1 MTDTS
6 EITPGVILE
15 EKETGPRETIAAPR
29 GSATYRVSY
38 GSENARGEV
47 VEMTGLVTLPK
58 GEKLGAGWPV
68 LSWAHGT
75 TGISRNSAPSLSGS
89 DHPNVEPLTMVVD
102 EVLQKWVDDGWAV
115 VQPDY
120 EGLGTTGQG
129 TYMNRPALSAA
140 VNRLVEAATKRFGF
154 AHQWVNTGWSQGG
167 FAAVGAASAENVPEG
182 LVGTFAI
189 APGDTGINGFGQEG
203 VEKFAAQGLRT
214 LEPPK
219 MPFTM
224 LALCGAMNANPEL
237 KPEDIFSDKGLEMS
251 EQTTQE
257 PLETLKVLF
266 TVGGDVAITDNPS
279 PMGLMEF
286 LNDMSLRYANPVG
299 PVYLFI
305 SPDDDVID
313 YAQIR
318 ETCNQLEANDKVD
331 ATVMEFP
338 GKLHRPMVPAAYPK
352 IREVVDGLLK
362 K

>member
-1 MTDTS
+1 MTSTS
-6 EITPGVILE
+6 GVTPGVILE
-15 EKETGPRETIAAPR
+15 EKEIGPGDTIAAPR
-29 GSATYRVSY
+29 GSVTYRVSY
-38 GSENARGEV
+38 GSENARGDV

-58 GEKLGAGWPV
+58 GEKPAAGWPV

-75 TGISRNSAPSLSGS
+75 TGISRSSAPSLSAS

-120 EGLGTTGQG
+120 EGLGTTGHG

-140 VNRLVEAATKRFGF
+140 VNRLVEAATERFGF
-154 AHQWVNTGWSQGG
+154 AQQWVNTGWSQGG
-167 FAAVGAASAENVPEG
+167 FAAVGAASTDNVPEG

-189 APGDTGINGFGQEG
+189 APGDTGINGFGHEG
-203 VEKFAAQGLRT
+203 VEKFAVEGLRS
-214 LEPPK
+214 LDASK

-224 LALCGAMNANPEL
+224 LALRGAMNANPKL
-237 KPEDIFSDKGLEMS
+237 APEDILSAKGLEMA
-251 EQTTQE
+251 EQAMQE
-257 PLETLKVLF
+257 PLETLKALF
-266 TVGGDVAITDNPS
+266 TVGGDAAIAENPS
-279 PMGLMEF
+279 PMEIMGF
-286 LNDMSLRYANPVG
+286 LDAMSLRYANPVG

-313 YAQIR
+313 YEQIR

-331 ATVMEFP
+331 ATVLEFP

-352 IREVVDGLLK
+352 IREVVDSLI
-362 K
+362 